1 VLTLSQAI
9 RRTGHPFVPLP
20 SPAAPWVGQVLRRLG
35 VADFTPEQIRF
46 LTYGRV
52 VDTARMKDVL
62 GLVPRYT
69 TPGAFQDFVNGQ
81 GLHGPLSRENVDAVE
96 QRLVSVLGQVA
107 SRG

>member
-1 VLTLSQAI
+1 MPLTL
-9 RRTGHPFVPLP
+9 
-20 SPAAPWVGQVLRRLG
+20 
-35 VADFTPEQIRF
+35 
-46 LTYGRV
+46 
-52 VDTARMKDVL
+52 ARMKDVL